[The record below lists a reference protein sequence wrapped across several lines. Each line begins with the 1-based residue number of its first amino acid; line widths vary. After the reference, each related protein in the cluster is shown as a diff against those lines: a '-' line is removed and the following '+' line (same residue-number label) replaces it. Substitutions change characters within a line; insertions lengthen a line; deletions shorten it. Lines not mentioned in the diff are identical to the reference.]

1 MTSSNH
7 VPTIALNSGT
17 HIPQLGF
24 GVFRVDPAET
34 TRVVSD
40 ALEVGYRHIDT
51 AAIYGNEEGVGAALQ
66 ASGIPRD
73 DLFITTKLWNTHH
86 TNAQEAIDA
95 SLEKLGL
102 DYVDLY
108 LIHWPTPGKGTFV
121 QAWKSLIEIAESGKA
136 RAIGVSNFFIE
147 HLQRVIDETGVTPA
161 VNQIELHVNFQ
172 QNDLRAFD
180 LRNGIATEAWYPLGG
195 GTVSDAPELKAIAD
209 AHGKTVAQTIL
220 RWHLQSGNV
229 VIPKSSR
236 KERMA
241 ENFDVFD
248 FVLTDAELGTIGT
261 LDRGDAGRAG
271 GHPLEVGNK

>member
-1 MTSSNH
+1 MTSSNP

-24 GVFRVDPAET
+24 GVFRVDPVET

-51 AAIYGNEEGVGAALQ
+51 AAIYGNEDGVGAALQ

-86 TNAQEAIDA
+86 TNAHDAIDA

-108 LIHWPTPGKGTFV
+108 LIHWPTPAKGTFV
-121 QAWKSLIEIAESGKA
+121 QAWESLIEIAESGKA

-161 VNQIELHVNFQ
+161 VNQVELHVNFQ

-229 VIPKSSR
+229 VIPKSSH

-248 FVLTDAELGTIGT
+248 FALTDAELSSIAT

>member
-1 MTSSNH
+1 MTSNP

-17 HIPQLGF
+17 QIPQLGF
-24 GVFRVDPAET
+24 GVFRVDPTET

-51 AAIYGNEEGVGAALQ
+51 AAIYGNEDGVGAALTS
-66 ASGIPRD
+66 SGIARD
-73 DLFITTKLWNTHH
+73 DLFITTKLWNSHH
-86 TNAQEAIDA
+86 TDAHSAIDA
-95 SLEKLGL
+95 SLDKLGL

-108 LIHWPTPGKGTFV
+108 LIHWPTPNTDTFV

-136 RAIGVSNFFIE
+136 RAIGVSNFFVE
-147 HLQRVIDETGVTPA
+147 HMQRLIDETGVTPA

-172 QNDLRAFD
+172 QNTLREFD
-180 LRNGIATEAWYPLGG
+180 LRHGIATEAWYPLGG

-229 VIPKSSR
+229 VIPKSTHIQ
-236 KERMA
+236 RMA
-241 ENFDVFD
+241 ENFDVFGFALSD
-248 FVLTDAELGTIGT
+248 DELTTIAA

>member
-1 MTSSNH
+1 MTSANS

-24 GVFRVDPAET
+24 GVFRVDPTET

-51 AAIYGNEEGVGAALQ
+51 AAIYGNEDGVGAALQ

-86 TNAQEAIDA
+86 TNAHEAIDA

-161 VNQIELHVNFQ
+161 VNQVELHVNFQ

-229 VIPKSSR
+229 VIPKSSH

-248 FVLTDAELGTIGT
+248 FVLTDAELASIGT

>member
-1 MTSSNH
+1 MTSSNP

-24 GVFRVDPAET
+24 GVFRVDPVET

-40 ALEVGYRHIDT
+40 ALDVGYRHIDT
-51 AAIYGNEEGVGAALQ
+51 AAIYGNEDGVGAALQ

-86 TNAQEAIDA
+86 TNAHDAIDA

-108 LIHWPTPGKGTFV
+108 LIHWPTPAKGTFV
-121 QAWKSLIEIAESGKA
+121 QAWESLIEIAESGKA

-161 VNQIELHVNFQ
+161 VNQVELHVNFQ

-229 VIPKSSR
+229 VIPKSSH

-248 FVLTDAELGTIGT
+248 FALTDAELSSIAT

>member
-1 MTSSNH
+1 MTSSSS

-17 HIPQLGF
+17 RIPQLGF
-24 GVFRVDPAET
+24 GVFRVDPEET

-51 AAIYGNEEGVGAALQ
+51 AAIYGNEDGVGAALK

-73 DLFITTKLWNTHH
+73 ELFITTKLWNSHH
-86 TNAQEAIDA
+86 TNAQAAIDD
-95 SLEKLGL
+95 SLQKLGL

-108 LIHWPTPGKGTFV
+108 LIHWPTPNKDTFV
-121 QAWKSLIEIAESGKA
+121 QAWKSLIDIAESGKA
-136 RAIGVSNFFIE
+136 RAIGVSNFFAE

-161 VNQIELHVNFQ
+161 VNQVELHVNFQ

-209 AHGKTVAQTIL
+209 EHGKTVAQTIL
-220 RWHLQSGNV
+220 RWHLHAGNV
-229 VIPKSSR
+229 VIPKSTH
-236 KERMA
+236 KARMA

-248 FVLTDAELGTIGT
+248 FSLTDAELSTIAT
-261 LDRGDAGRAG
+261 LDRGDDGRAG
-271 GHPLEVGNK
+271 GHPLEVGNQ